1 MAKFKV
7 VRLKNLTPTHIGIG
21 KNNYDFSADNLKSDT
36 ISSALAAMRA
46 QRGEVDD
53 IEQFLLSFSVSSA
66 FPFYKDNYFLPKM
79 QGKVSLRIEGQEEH
93 VYRKKLKGVRYIESS
108 LWGKLAEGDEVL
120 IKDEQI
126 SQGFVV
132 ADLKQVSISESHVT
146 QRVSVP
152 RGDDSVAEPFFFE
165 WKFFNPDAGL
175 YVLVDCDDD
184 RFEELLSLFE
194 DLGQIGVGT
203 DKSVGGGK
211 FDIEQAELEL
221 PDIPSS
227 THMVMLSMYI
237 PEYSELQIID
247 LEKSRYDLLLRGG
260 FIAGSNNIDYRHLRK
275 KSVYMFN
282 TGSVL
287 STSST
292 LKGRVVNLRPEWNDD
307 KMHPIYRS
315 GKPFCLPVKISSHE

>member
-7 VRLKNLTPTHIGIG
+7 VKLKNLTPTHIGIG

-66 FPFYKDNYFLPKM
+66 FPFYKAKYFLPKM
-79 QGKVSLRIEGQEEH
+79 QGKVSLKIEGQEEH
-93 VYRKKLKGVRYIESS
+93 VYRKKLKGVKYIEST
-108 LWGKLAEGDEVL
+108 LWSKLAEGHEVL

-126 SQGFVV
+126 SKGFVV
-132 ADLKQVSISESHVT
+132 ADLKHVSISESQVS

-152 RGDDSVAEPFFFE
+152 RGDDSMAEPFFFE
-165 WKFFNPDAGL
+165 WNFFNSDAGL

-211 FDIEQAELEL
+211 FDIEQTELGL
-221 PDIPSS
+221 PDISSS
-227 THMVMLSMYI
+227 THMAMLSMYI
-237 PEYSELQIID
+237 PEYSELQTID
-247 LEKSRYDLLLRGG
+247 LEQSRYDLLLRGG
-260 FIAGSNNIDYRHLRK
+260 FIAGSNNIDFRHLRK

-287 STSST
+287 STSSR

-307 KMHPIYRS
+307 EMHPIYRS
-315 GKPFCLPVKISSHE
+315 GKPFCIPVKMNSYE